1 MSNKSQP
8 TPASFETAVAEL
20 ENIVGQMESGNLAL
34 EQSVN
39 AYKRGAELLQFCQRS
54 LTEVEQQVRILS
66 DANKLS
72 AFNSVN
78 E

>member
-54 LTEVEQQVRILS
+54 LAEVEQQVRILS
-66 DANKLS
+66 DSNKLS
-72 AFNSVN
+72 AVN